1 MEKANQQGAT
11 RLYRVLREYLRRDP
25 EGERLI
31 SAFEADPT
39 RGSNALA
46 ERLDTLLHDDPQLAE
61 QLLAALGEDADARFV
76 NMITGGQVDQIV
88 NVARLGV
95 LNLTVKRYLY
105 VFKDVAQL
113 VVFLVAVVVVGIAVG
128 YAVWRAQQPQVMT
141 GDFNIA
147 VADFGEVDS
156 DGRLRVTSDSSKIS
170 RALANYLDSEY
181 TSGDF
186 GLQVQVSHDR
196 MPLVEEDRQARQL
209 ADDVNAD
216 LVIYGTLLG
225 DGRRARLLPRFWV
238 DPNPD
243 LTEVS
248 GQNSLE
254 APISY
259 EPARLADTGYLTET
273 LRNNAAILV
282 LFTRALV
289 SYNVDNLD
297 AAALSL
303 DLALREAQEDFP
315 GKEVLYLL
323 GSSIA
328 RRQGQ
333 YDLALQRADS
343 ALTLN
348 PEYARGYLAGGNVY
362 YDVVTLEDN
371 WEREDLLDEAE
382 QWYLLALEADDAAA
396 GAYIDEKTSVAL
408 GSILLIKAQLRDD
421 PLLYQQAM
429 GYLTRVVAG
438 YEASQDERFRADI
451 GQVAALA
458 YHGLG
463 AAAHRQGDL
472 EQAKRY
478 YELCKETTTD
488 AMTLKQCSELFDA
501 VSSAQ

>member
-1 MEKANQQGAT
+1 MEVNQKGAT

-25 EGERLI
+25 DGERLI

-39 RGSNALA
+39 GGSNALA
-46 ERLDTLLHDDPQLAE
+46 ARLDTLLHDDPQLAD

-113 VVFLVAVVVVGIAVG
+113 VVFLLAVAVVGVAIG

-156 DGRLRVTSDSSKIS
+156 NGRLRITSDSSKIS

-209 ADDVNAD
+209 ADKVNAD
-216 LVIYGTLLG
+216 LVIYGTMLG
-225 DGRRARLLPRFWV
+225 DGHKARLLPRFWV
-238 DPNPD
+238 DPSPD
-243 LTEVS
+243 LTEIS

-289 SYNVDNLD
+289 SYNANNMD

-303 DLALREAQEDFP
+303 DLALKEAQGDFP

-323 GSSIA
+323 GSTIA
-328 RRQGQ
+328 RLQHK
-333 YDLALQRADS
+333 YELALQRADKTL
-343 ALTLN
+343 ALN

-362 YDVVTLEDN
+362 YDVVTIEGN
-371 WEREDLLDEAE
+371 WQREDLLDEAQ
-382 QWYLLALEADDAAA
+382 QWYLQALEAKDAAA

-408 GSILLIKAQLRDD
+408 GNILVIKAQLRND
-421 PLLYQQAM
+421 PLLYQQGM
-429 GYLTRVVAG
+429 NYLNRVVNR
-438 YEASQDERFRADI
+438 YEASRDESYRADI
-451 GQVAALA
+451 QQVVALA

-463 AAAHRQGDL
+463 AAWQRQGDR
-472 EQAKRY
+472 EQAGRNY
-478 YELCKETTTD
+478 QLCKETTTD
-488 AMTLKQCSELFDA
+488 ARTLKQCTQLFEE
-501 VSSAQ
+501 VSSAP

>member
-1 MEKANQQGAT
+1 MDANNKEAT
-11 RLYRVLREYLRRDP
+11 RLYRVLREFLRRDP
-25 EGERLI
+25 DGERLI
-31 SAFEADPT
+31 AAFEADPT
-39 RGSNALA
+39 SGSRALA
-46 ERLDTLLHDDPQLAE
+46 ERLDSLLHDDPQLAE

-113 VVFLVAVVVVGIAVG
+113 IVFLLVLAVVGVAIG
-128 YAVWRAQQPQVMT
+128 YGVWRGQQPRVMT

-147 VADFGEVDS
+147 VADFGEVDNE
-156 DGRLRVTSDSSKIS
+156 GRLRVTSDSSKIS
-170 RALANYLDSEY
+170 QALANYLDSEY

-186 GLQVQVSHDR
+186 GLDVQVSHER
-196 MPLVEEDRQARQL
+196 MPLVEEDREARQL
-209 ADDVNAD
+209 ADDVHAD

-225 DGRRARLLPRFWV
+225 DSRKGRLLPRFWV
-238 DPNPD
+238 DPTQD

-259 EPARLADTGYLTET
+259 EPAKLADTGYLTET

-282 LFTRALV
+282 LFTKALV
-289 SYNVDNLD
+289 SYNVGNLE
-297 AAALSL
+297 AAASSL
-303 DLALREAQEDFP
+303 DLALGEARQDFP

-323 GSSIA
+323 GSTIA
-328 RRQGQ
+328 RKQGK
-333 YDLALQRADS
+333 YDLALQRADN
-343 ALTLN
+343 ALALN

-371 WEREDLLDEAE
+371 WAREDLLEEAQ
-382 QWYLLALEADDAAA
+382 QWYLRALEADDAAA

-408 GSILLIKAQLRDD
+408 GSILVVKAQLRND
-421 PLLYQQAM
+421 PMLYRQAM
-429 GYLTRVVAG
+429 DYFTRVATR
-438 YEASQDERFRADI
+438 YETSRDDTYRADI
-451 GQVAALA
+451 QQLAALA

-463 AAAHRQGDL
+463 AAWHRQGDL

-478 YELCKETTTD
+478 YELCKETTTE
-488 AMTLKQCSELFDA
+488 ATTLRQCSELFA
-501 VSSAQ
+501 EVSAAQ